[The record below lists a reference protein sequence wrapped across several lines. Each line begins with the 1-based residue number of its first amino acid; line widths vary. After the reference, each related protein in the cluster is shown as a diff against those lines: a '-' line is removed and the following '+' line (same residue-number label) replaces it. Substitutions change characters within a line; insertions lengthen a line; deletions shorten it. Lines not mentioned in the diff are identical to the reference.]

1 MMMETATTH
10 NYIPVLSIAGSDP
23 SGGAGIQSDI
33 KTCEAFGCYGMAAI
47 TALTA
52 QSLTHVS
59 SVFNTSHFLEA
70 QLNALLQEVCPF
82 AVKIGMLPDE
92 HSVRITA
99 DSIIGYH
106 LWNIVVDP
114 VIASSSGHLLADG
127 NAIVAMKKSLFRLAA
142 IITPNVPEAEILA
155 GRKISDTI
163 DAQCAAKAL
172 SVRYGSKAVLVKGG
186 HAGYGSD
193 ILYVAASDTFHI
205 YPTEFIDTPNTHGTG
220 CRLSTA
226 IACSLALQTGV
237 YPDIPEAV
245 KTAKEWLT
253 QDLRKNAHMK
263 LSSWSN

>member
-1 MMMETATTH
+1 METATTQ

-52 QSLTHVS
+52 QSPTHVS

-70 QLNALLQEVCPF
+70 QLNALLEEVCPL

-99 DSIIGYH
+99 TTIVRYH
-106 LWNIVVDP
+106 LWNIVLDP
-114 VIASSSGHLLADG
+114 VIASTSGCTLADG
-127 NAIVAMKKSLFRLAA
+127 NSIAAMKKSLFRLAA
-142 IITPNVPEAEILA
+142 IITPNIPEAEILT
-155 GRKISDTI
+155 GRKISDMR
-163 DAQCAAKAL
+163 DAQYVAKAL
-172 SVRYGSKAVLVKGG
+172 SLRYGIDSVLIKGG
-186 HAGYGSD
+186 HSEHGAD
-193 ILYVAASDTFHI
+193 VLYVAVSDSFHI
-205 YPTEFIDTPNTHGTG
+205 FPTKRVVTPNTHGTG

-226 IACSLALQTGV
+226 IACSLALQKGEN
-237 YPDIPEAV
+237 PDIPEAV
-245 KTAKEWLT
+245 KTAKKWLI

-263 LSSWSN
+263 LSSWPN